1 MRLASRSCA
10 NPARGVTSRGP
21 ARSFRFST
29 RASAM
34 PSTRGTVDAAPAGA
48 EARRRTFALFDAS
61 RREELIAAG
70 RDVRVVHMVRHA
82 QVRPAP
88 DRHSHPRSANNAK
101 PDPPVPFRASSANRA
116 RTT

>member
-1 MRLASRSCA
+1 MRLASRSFA
-10 NPARGVTSRGP
+10 NLARGVTSRGP

-29 RASAM
+29 RASVM
-34 PSTRGTVDAAPAGA
+34 PPTRGTVDAAPAGA

-61 RREELIAAG
+61 RRDELVAAG

-88 DRHSHPRSANNAK
+88 H
-101 PDPPVPFRASSANRA
+101 ASSPLAPD
-116 RTT
+116 